1 MTIITPTGITGINSI
16 TSSGSTL
23 VFQSASGTSPVVTG
37 LDNISS
43 AGIITATGFVGD
55 ITGNINATG
64 VSTIATLNATQSNST
79 NLNVSGFTT
88 ATTLRATSIVGVT
101 TAGITTAYI
110 GSVNDGPISGARNRI
125 INGDMRIDQR
135 NAGASVTVNLS
146 QVFYGVDRWISGGI
160 TSNGVFTIQQN
171 TSAPSGF
178 TNSTKVTVTTA
189 DSSISTSYTYN
200 FQQRIE
206 GFNTAD
212 LGYGTSS
219 AKTITLS
226 FWTRSSLTG
235 TFGGSLQN
243 GAQNYSYPFTY
254 SISSVDTWE
263 YKTITIPG
271 PTSGTWSTDNSSGI
285 IVMFSIGAGS
295 GVKGTSGSWAATQ
308 YYSATGAIDLI
319 STLNS
324 TWYVTGVQLEAGTV
338 ATPFERRS
346 FGQELALCQRYFCKS
361 SNPEVVAINGAGY
374 TTDGMFYSGTASLY
388 GSASG
393 YVQAIMF
400 PVSMRTTPSTIT
412 FITTSLGGSTGQWS
426 IYYPNVWTGGNMTVQ
441 GSTSTGFGAVC
452 SGSWTAGVGLTY
464 GAWTASAEL

>member
-1 MTIITPTGITGINSI
+1 MGIQINGNTDTITSIDGALTVSGAELSAVTNLNATGI
-16 TSSGSTL
+16 
-23 VFQSASGTSPVVTG
+23 V
-37 LDNISS
+37 
-43 AGIITATGFVGD
+43 TATSFSGPL
-55 ITGNINATG
+55 TGNVNGNVNSSG
-64 VSTIATLNATQSNST
+64 VSTI
-79 NLNVSGFTT
+79 
-88 ATTLRATSIVGVT
+88 TTLRATSIVGVT

-146 QVFYGVDRWISGGI
+146 QAFYGVDRWISGGI

-346 FGQELALCQRYFCKS
+346 FGQELALCQRYYYRVKRDI
-361 SNPEVVAINGAGY
+361 SNSRLSTSGFAYASNGAIAV
-374 TTDGMFYSGTASLY
+374 TPFPVEMRTVPTSVEQSGTASHYQIFNSVGSGIVCTAVPSYNIAGLWY
-388 GSASG
+388 GETAFTVSG
-393 YVQAIMF
+393 G
-400 PVSMRTTPSTIT
+400 
-412 FITTSLGGSTGQWS
+412 L
-426 IYYPNVWTGGNMTVQ
+426 
-441 GSTSTGFGAVC
+441 
-452 SGSWTAGVGLTY
+452 TAGNSTY
-464 GAWTASAEL
+464 AVAANTAAYLGWSAEL